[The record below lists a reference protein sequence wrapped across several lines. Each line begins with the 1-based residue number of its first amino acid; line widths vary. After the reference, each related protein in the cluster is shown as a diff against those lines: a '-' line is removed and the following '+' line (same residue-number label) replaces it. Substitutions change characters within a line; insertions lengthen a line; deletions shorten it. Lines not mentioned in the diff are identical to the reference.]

1 MAKRQLNVWID
12 EELKNYIAERA
23 KEEDRGMNDVIADLI
38 RADIARRKGEF
49 LQNNTLAVI
58 QQMLATE
65 IHRTHAQ
72 LRQDLREDR
81 EEETASLLEY
91 LKKQF
96 NRVAGLT
103 IFATRNAGI
112 ARRLAY
118 TSLSKQYGPQ
128 FAKEAYQ
135 HAKEKAQEELLP
147 KKSPG
152 REHMLPE
159 EESEAL

>member
-1 MAKRQLNVWID
+1 MAKKQLNVWID
-12 EELKNYIAERA
+12 EELKDYIAERA
-23 KEEDRGMNDVIADLI
+23 KEEDQGMNDVIADLI

-58 QQMLATE
+58 QQMLAAE

-112 ARRLAY
+112 ARRLTY
-118 TSLSKQYGPQ
+118 TSLSKEYGPQ
-128 FAKEAYQ
+128 FAKQAYE

-147 KKSPG
+147 KRAPG
-152 REHMLPE
+152 KEHMQPE
-159 EESEAL
+159 EESEAV